1 MDPKL
6 LFWSGALVNLGLV
19 LWCVRRGIGR
29 VRQGEVAAHRR
40 HMLAAGALILLFL
53 LSYVGKVFWLGKEDR
68 SAWTGLDHGVLYFHE
83 TCVVVMLLSG
93 AVALYRAWRF
103 RDSLGP
109 DFELPTDGPLEGGS
123 SHARAGRVA
132 AWSAWLAFAS
142 AGIVLV
148 GMFLRA
154 AA

>member
-19 LWCVRRGIGR
+19 LWCVRRGIEL
-29 VRQGEVAAHRR
+29 VRADEIRAHRR
-40 HMLAAGALILLFL
+40 HMLTAGALIVLFL
-53 LSYVGKVFWLGKEDR
+53 VSYVGKVAWLGKEDR
-68 SAWTGLDHGVLYFHE
+68 SAWTGLDHAVLYVHE
-83 TCVVVMLLSG
+83 SCVAVMLVAG

-103 RDSLGP
+103 RPALGP
-109 DFELPTDGPLEGGS
+109 DLERPTGAPLPGGA
-123 SHARAGRVA
+123 SHGRAGRIA
-132 AWSAWLAFAS
+132 AWAAVLSFVTAGGVLA
-142 AGIVLV
+142 